1 MITPLTLPDDAL
13 LSECLDAAHRYGMH
27 LITDGRRVLVSP
39 IVPAGFTQLKITAK
53 VRKASMAHLE
63 DYACAA

>member
-13 LSECLDAAHRYGMH
+13 LSECLDAANRHSMH

-39 IVPAGFTQLKITAK
+39 VVPAGYTQLKITAK
-53 VRKASMAHLE
+53 VRNAA
-63 DYACAA
+63 YARVEALPCAA